1 MCLLNEIILF
11 VQNKISMNFWCSSYS
26 TEWTRAFTRVLIPF
40 MWALPHDLIIFQ
52 WSHFLKSLLWGL
64 GFQHMNFG
72 RTQAFGPNEETDLS
86 KVTQCLIHT
95 ECSIVLIG
103 SQGLRKLNQDQRPQV
118 EGLRWQTPW
127 CISQQYMCI
136 SSVFLGYQSLSNPL
150 LLLMFLFEIWV
161 YYWVLRQSKI
171 WPTW

>member
-1 MCLLNEIILF
+1 M
-11 VQNKISMNFWCSSYS
+11 
-26 TEWTRAFTRVLIPF
+26 A
-40 MWALPHDLIIFQ
+40 
-52 WSHFLKSLLWGL
+52 
-64 GFQHMNFG
+64 
-72 RTQAFGPNEETDLS
+72 PNEETDLS

-136 SSVFLGYQSLSNPL
+136 SSVFLGYQSLSNPPPL
-150 LLLMFLFEIWV
+150 LYMFQFQIWV
-161 YYWVLRQSKI
+161 NYWVLRQSTC
-171 WPTW
+171 WSTWKHHDYAHEERAFDRYKFQCGKSSRLYSLQIAIKSLGISQDHSWVP